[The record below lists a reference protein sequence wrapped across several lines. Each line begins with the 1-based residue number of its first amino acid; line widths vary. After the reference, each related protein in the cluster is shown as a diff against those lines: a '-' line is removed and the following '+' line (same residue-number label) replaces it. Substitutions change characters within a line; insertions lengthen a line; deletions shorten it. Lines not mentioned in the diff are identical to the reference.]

1 MSLPLSFSIRA
12 NEGCKPQPIYF
23 WDTVWDEPTGYADW
37 ALAPASET
45 YNIGGLQAEQA
56 LESAVFLC
64 LFTDLRCPQDH
75 PLAYLIENDDPRG
88 WWGDGVDVR
97 DDLGETP
104 MGSLLWL
111 LQRAQATQENAIWA
125 QTFAIQALQPLIG
138 QQAVVTVGAQ
148 AFLKPPSRIDL
159 AVQLYGRDGTKIY
172 ARKFE
177 DVWRE
182 ALSGPFWP
190 TAA

>member
-37 ALAPASET
+37 AYAPASET
-45 YNIGGLQAEQA
+45 YNVGGLRAEAA

-64 LFTDLRCPQDH
+64 LFTDLRCPADH

-88 WWGDGVDVR
+88 WWGDAVDLR
-97 DDLGETP
+97 DDLGEAP
-104 MGSLLWL
+104 LGSLLWL
-111 LQRAQATQENAIWA
+111 LSRAPATLDIALWA
-125 QTFAIQALQPLIG
+125 REFAIQGLNPLIG
-138 QQAVVTVGAQ
+138 QQSVVRVDAQ
-148 AFLKPPSRIDL
+148 AFLHPPSRLDL

-172 ARKFE
+172 AKKYD

-190 TAA
+190 ASA